1 MLLSSLWLAACSSP
15 GTPAA
20 ATAEAQTQA
29 QRQTA
34 YLTAATAYNTVA
46 ARVAKA
52 ETTYCDPRSPGADLV
67 QCQMALGQDRQATLA
82 YDRALRDVPFE
93 GQARADVTQLLAD
106 DASLETLL
114 EQAATAPTLD
124 TVAQLNSQLLNLLAA
139 AAADASK
146 VRADLGLPTASP
158 G

>member
-1 MLLSSLWLAACSSP
+1 M
-15 GTPAA
+15 
-20 ATAEAQTQA
+20 
-29 QRQTA
+29 
-34 YLTAATAYNTVA
+34 
-46 ARVAKA
+46 
-52 ETTYCDPRSPGADLV
+52 
-67 QCQMALGQDRQATLA
+67 
-82 YDRALRDVPFE
+82 
-93 GQARADVTQLLAD
+93 LAD

-124 TVAQLNSQLLNLLAA
+124 TVAQLTSQLLTLLAA